1 LQDVPIV
8 GLDSEWKPFFG
19 TKKNELALIQIAS
32 LEQVHILDVCSL
44 GLKCPNLWNK
54 LGLTLFANENI
65 IKLGKY
71 LYLMN
76 QLFLYLI
83 EIIWFV

>member
-1 LQDVPIV
+1 MV
-8 GLDSEWKPFFG
+8 GIDSEWKPFFG

-32 LEQVHILDVCSL
+32 REQVYILDVCSL
-44 GLKCPNLWNK
+44 GLKCPELWNE
-54 LGLTLFANENI
+54 LGCTLFANENI

-71 LYLMN
+71 FYLIN

-83 EIIWFV
+83 EIICFV

>member
-1 LQDVPIV
+1 MV
-8 GLDSEWKPFFG
+8 GIDSEWKPFFG

-32 LEQVHILDVCSL
+32 REQVHILDVCSL
-44 GLKCPNLWNK
+44 GLKYPKLWIELGRNLF
-54 LGLTLFANENI
+54 GNENV

-71 LYLMN
+71 LYLVN

-83 EIIWFV
+83 EIICFV

>member
-1 LQDVPIV
+1 MV
-8 GLDSEWKPFFG
+8 GIDSEWKPFFG

-32 LEQVHILDVCSL
+32 KERVYILDVCSL
-44 GLKCPNLWNK
+44 GLKYPERWNE
-54 LGLTLFANENI
+54 LEHTLFTNENI

-71 LYLMN
+71 FYLIN

-83 EIIWFV
+83 EIICFV